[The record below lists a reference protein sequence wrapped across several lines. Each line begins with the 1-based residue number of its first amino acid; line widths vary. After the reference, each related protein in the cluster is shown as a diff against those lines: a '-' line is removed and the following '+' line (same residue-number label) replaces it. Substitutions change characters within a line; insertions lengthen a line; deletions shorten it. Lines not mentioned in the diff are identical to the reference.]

1 MPQNTILIIVSV
13 LLVGAVLAAIIYYVA
28 RFLRGNIKLSLPRT
42 VFNPG
47 DMIEGSFD
55 LHTKKSIQ
63 GNQLIVSL
71 IGVQVTKTRRDGETK
86 THSDEI
92 YRDEL
97 LVETA
102 QLYSAGSTATYEFS
116 IASPDMNSSEF
127 LESSVG
133 KALTAAFRLLN
144 HSTTRLK
151 WKIEA
156 RLDAKGVDLVATKSV
171 SINTKQIR

>member
-13 LLVGAVLAAIIYYVA
+13 LLAGAVLAAIIYYVA
-28 RFLRGNIKLSLPRT
+28 RFLRGSIKLSLPRA

-92 YRDEL
+92 DFAKAGPLIKEL
-97 LVETA
+97 L
-102 QLYSAGSTATYEFS
+102 
-116 IASPDMNSSEF
+116 NS
-127 LESSVG
+127 
-133 KALTAAFRLLN
+133 
-144 HSTTRLK
+144 
-151 WKIEA
+151 
-156 RLDAKGVDLVATKSV
+156 
-171 SINTKQIR
+171 